1 MAEGV
6 GGIPEPPASP
16 EIEGEGGQEVPE
28 IPGPRNFVILQEDDT
43 FDFAYT
49 IGTLDLDSTEGDKSC
64 EIAAIAVIDN
74 KLLVAVPEAVW
85 SRSVQKR
92 RLGSRALSKPNL
104 VAVASCLEDAREA
117 EDDIVVQ
124 LRVWVGFLHPELEK
138 NLEFL
143 GPAEADFTF
152 GEHEGQR
159 AVPFGP
165 ALVEVANEH
174 FNFMTAESAVPEAS
188 QQGDSGARLDHLE
201 AMMRD
206 MKSGLDALLSQATGG
221 AALLP
226 PSQKKREAGGA
237 GGGQRVAGQ
246 DRASMR
252 GLDSLHRGKCTSSRH
267 SCSSPLRGWK
277 DHEGATQ
284 ATRRSS
290 AATPRSSWRPP
301 LRVRGR
307 HGASGRGRSGRS
319 WRRWWICRG
328 QQCGEG
334 TAGAHKDCWEAGC
347 QQDQEG
353 AARGFAGWRRVWIS
367 HWKRRELWGWKT
379 ECSSTSSLDKVLPVR
394 LPIQTCATWRTTRP
408 RDYGARLV
416 SLEEQSAKLPESC
429 SMGLAGCWSM
439 GLPHI
444 GEGRGGKGEMCP
456 SCWSGRPGQHRP
468 GKLVDFECLSAGAAS
483 PVSALRKPCC
493 SKHSGDTAY
502 GALRPA
508 VGRLVSQSSQGG
520 GFLCGDQE
528 ETGRQIT
535 HYKDGEARWR
545 RARTSQTQSEGEG
558 KVERRKRRVRGGGRV
573 SFDEKWKGDAKAG
586 PPLSGDDSQPAIQLP
601 GSRAPTFHGRS
612 LLKCC
617 WRFLLKGKCRL
628 SSFARSFVSRRFD
641 HSTCRGTAASGVFP
655 MPLPYPEVLRRGSL
669 EDSLQGSVKR
679 WVCGVVVCLNYLFLG
694 RPRTAGEEVWIGRPL
709 TQKQWLVVREA

>member
-6 GGIPEPPASP
+6 GGIPEPPVSP

-49 IGTLDLDSTEGDKSC
+49 IGTLDLDFTEGDKSC

-74 KLLVAVPEAVW
+74 RLLVAVPEAVW

-92 RLGSRALSKPNL
+92 RLGSRALAKPSL

-124 LRVWVGFLHPELEK
+124 LKVWVGFLHPELEK

-143 GPAEADFTF
+143 GPAEADFAF

-226 PSQKKREAGGA
+226 PSQKKRETGGT

-246 DRASMR
+246 DRATMR
-252 GLDSLHRGKCTSSRH
+252 GLDPSTVENALQAGIPAAHLCEVGKIMKERPT
-267 SCSSPLRGWK
+267 
-277 DHEGATQ
+277 
-284 ATRRSS
+284 

-307 HGASGRGRSGRS
+307 RGAGSGGRSGRS

-328 QQCGEG
+328 QQCGES
-334 TAGAHKDCWEAGC
+334 TAGAYKDCWQASC

-353 AARGFAGWRRVWIS
+353 AARSFTGWRRVWIS
-367 HWKRRELWGWKT
+367 HWKRRELWGCQT
-379 ECSSTSSLDKVLPVR
+379 ECSSTSSLDKVLEGKSQVHLRGDRVKSPVR

-416 SLEEQSAKLPESC
+416 SFEEQSAELPESR
-429 SMGLAGCWSM
+429 SMGVASGWSL
-439 GLPHI
+439 GLDPSYQ
-444 GEGRGGKGEMCP
+444 GR
-456 SCWSGRPGQHRP
+456 SRRQGRDVPFLLERP
-468 GKLVDFECLSAGAAS
+468 I
-483 PVSALRKPCC
+483 
-493 SKHSGDTAY
+493 
-502 GALRPA
+502 RPA
-508 VGRLVSQSSQGG
+508 
-520 GFLCGDQE
+520 
-528 ETGRQIT
+528 
-535 HYKDGEARWR
+535 
-545 RARTSQTQSEGEG
+545 
-558 KVERRKRRVRGGGRV
+558 
-573 SFDEKWKGDAKAG
+573 
-586 PPLSGDDSQPAIQLP
+586 
-601 GSRAPTFHGRS
+601 
-612 LLKCC
+612 
-617 WRFLLKGKCRL
+617 
-628 SSFARSFVSRRFD
+628 
-641 HSTCRGTAASGVFP
+641 
-655 MPLPYPEVLRRGSL
+655 
-669 EDSLQGSVKR
+669 
-679 WVCGVVVCLNYLFLG
+679 
-694 RPRTAGEEVWIGRPL
+694 
-709 TQKQWLVVREA
+709 